1 MELLLAIYF
10 FIFGLLIGSF
20 LNVIILRLPEKKDLV
35 LKRSGCPKCSTQLK
49 WYHNIPLFSFI
60 FLRGKCAFCGT
71 KISWQYPVVELL
83 TGIVAFLLM
92 PSELGMQSMMNF
104 IFYFTIACIF
114 ICHFVIDLRHQ
125 LLLDSLNLY
134 LLANFLIFSFFRL
147 PWNYWLLG
155 GLLGFLSPLAVTW
168 IFYKIRGQVGLGGG
182 DIKLFGI
189 LGIYLGPLGIFFNIF
204 MSCFLGALVGI
215 LLIVLKKSSKDR
227 PIAFGPFILIVAA
240 FQIFFHDYALKAQA
254 TIFGFH

>member
-1 MELLLAIYF
+1 MDLFIIIHF

-35 LKRSGCPKCSTQLK
+35 YQRSQCPKCGAQLK
-49 WYHNIPLFSFI
+49 WYHNIPLLSFI
-60 FLRGKCAFCGT
+60 ALRGKCGFCGT
-71 KISWQYPVVELL
+71 KISWQYPLVELV
-83 TGIVAFLLM
+83 TAIAAVLLM
-92 PSELGMQSMMNF
+92 PSYISMDSLLNF
-104 IFYFTIACIF
+104 VFYFTIACIF

-147 PWNYWLLG
+147 PYSFWLVG
-155 GLLGFLSPLAVTW
+155 GLIGFLAPLAVTW

-204 MSCFLGALVGI
+204 MSCFLGALIGI
-215 LLIVLKKSSKDR
+215 LLIALKKTSKDR
-227 PIAFGPFILIVAA
+227 PIAFGPFILIVAT
-240 FQIFFHDYALKAQA
+240 FQIFFPEYSVAAQKF
-254 TIFGFH
+254 IFGLN